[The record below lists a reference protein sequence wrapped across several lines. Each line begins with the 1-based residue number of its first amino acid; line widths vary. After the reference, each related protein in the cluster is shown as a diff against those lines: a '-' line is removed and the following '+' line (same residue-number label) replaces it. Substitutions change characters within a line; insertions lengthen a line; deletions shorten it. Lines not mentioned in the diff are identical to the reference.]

1 MIITRISSACVV
13 VGSPPLIV
21 VSKSG
26 WPVGAAKCGAG
37 GACPCVG
44 QAGRRVRR
52 ADRSRDSGLAG
63 WDSPR
68 ARLEGDLVVN
78 KVRLACERAALP
90 FIVTPV
96 R

>member
-1 MIITRISSACVV
+1 MIVTRISSARVV
-13 VGSPPLIV
+13 VGSLPSIV

-26 WPVGAAKCGAG
+26 WPVVAAKCRL

-52 ADRSRDSGLAG
+52 ADRSRDSGSAG

-78 KVRLACERAALP
+78 KVCLACERAALP

>member
-1 MIITRISSACVV
+1 MIVTRISSARVV
-13 VGSPPLIV
+13 VGSLPLIV

-26 WPVGAAKCGAG
+26 WPVGAAKCGV

>member
-1 MIITRISSACVV
+1 MIVTRISSARVV
-13 VGSPPLIV
+13 VGSLPLIV

-26 WPVGAAKCGAG
+26 WPVGAAECGV

-52 ADRSRDSGLAG
+52 ADRSRDSGSAG

-68 ARLEGDLVVN
+68 ASLEKDLIVN
-78 KVRLACERAALP
+78 KVCLACERAALP